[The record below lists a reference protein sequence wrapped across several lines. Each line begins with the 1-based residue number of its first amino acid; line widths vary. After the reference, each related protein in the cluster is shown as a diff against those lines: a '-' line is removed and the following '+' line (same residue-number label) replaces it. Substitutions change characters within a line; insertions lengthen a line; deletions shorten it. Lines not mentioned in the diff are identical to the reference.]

1 MTAITETILQGFTS
15 ARKQTQRKISLGLV
29 FTLACFFY
37 VVEPY
42 FLYSSHQQAAVE
54 RRDQI
59 SDEVKK
65 LKLQLR
71 QTQAVNR
78 KMQHAL
84 NMIHERIRDYP
95 DHLNQDVLPQIR
107 DHFYAADRYNPGY
120 RDDPENDGSQE
131 YQESQYG
138 ELQTGQAEQLV
149 RLDDPPD
156 DLADGPAGG
165 PADDHGEHNGDRGL
179 WNDVSGARD
188 MVQSVRF
195 GDPDVQ
201 VEVPGYITEFA
212 DAVNW
217 YVRNWFRQI
226 IDDLYGDIVEPIQQN
241 ELLADL
247 DLFESGDGPS
257 RLEALT
263 NQAVE
268 AVSGHLDT
276 VDPDFWHSYED
287 GKVATVGELQGVID
301 RSFEPVTNRLDDI
314 YMRISGSIES
324 MQDSMDELE
333 VESKEISASLD
344 HLNDRIESMSTPFGA
359 VPLRTTELIALFPVL
374 IVLIMLFTALSLAK
388 SARLY
393 GELWQEYQFDGRKN
407 TSGRRK
413 QASPNEKEHLREFR
427 LLTDCW
433 FLPPWSSPVQPVLLV
448 LYALAMAGIFIYSS
462 FLIWV
467 EPGVFRFPGMG
478 EDTFRRSLFLTAYV
492 AGFFVMAGT
501 IWVGYKK
508 LADVPLPKS

>member
-15 ARKQTQRKISLGLV
+15 ARKQTQRKLSLGLV
-29 FTLACFFY
+29 FTLVCFFY

-65 LKLQLR
+65 LNLQLR
-71 QTQAVNR
+71 QTQAVNHQT
-78 KMQHAL
+78 QHAL
-84 NMIHERIRDYP
+84 NMIHERIRAYP

-107 DHFYAADRYNPGY
+107 DHFYARDRY
-120 RDDPENDGSQE
+120 DPEYGDYPESGESRE
-131 YQESQYG
+131 YTEVGYG
-138 ELQTGQAEQLV
+138 GHPSGQADQLV
-149 RLDDPPD
+149 RLD
-156 DLADGPAGG
+156 G
-165 PADDHGEHNGDRGL
+165 PADDPADGPMGSPDDGPGERSGYPGSGDGDPETRE
-179 WNDVSGARD
+179 

-247 DLFESGDGPS
+247 DLFENGDEPS
-257 RLEALT
+257 RLDALT

-314 YMRISGSIES
+314 HLRISGSIES
-324 MQDSMDELE
+324 MQDSMDELA

-393 GELWQEYQFDGRKN
+393 GELWREYQSDGRKN
-407 TSGRRK
+407 TSDRRK
-413 QASPNEKEHLREFR
+413 QAGTNEKEHLREFK

-478 EDTFRRSLFLTAYV
+478 EDTFRQSLFLTAYV
-492 AGFFVMAGT
+492 AGFFVLAGT

-508 LADVPLPKS
+508 LADVPMPKS